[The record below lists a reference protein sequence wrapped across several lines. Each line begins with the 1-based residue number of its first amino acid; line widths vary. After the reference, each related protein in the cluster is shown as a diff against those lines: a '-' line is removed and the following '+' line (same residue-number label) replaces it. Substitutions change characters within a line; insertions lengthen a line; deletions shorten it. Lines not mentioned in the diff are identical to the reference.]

1 MCIQGTLPYDHKMIA
16 CSDESQNE
24 VAESRTKKVLTFYFQ
39 TNKLRVD
46 DKLTK
51 KMNEMKMED

>member
-1 MCIQGTLPYDHKMIA
+1 MSHKMR
-16 CSDESQNE
+16 
-24 VAESRTKKVLTFYFQ
+24 SRKREAKKVLTFYFQ

-51 KMNEMKMED
+51 EMNEMKMED